1 MQEQVEEELKLFYS
15 PLLCAWRESTRR
27 DSFPACAIY
36 QNVSRETFLSDRDLK
51 SYKANDSGLSQV
63 CKIGRFFGVIGI
75 GRHWRHEDLTL
86 PGPTLCKMHRPP
98 GDGSG
103 LVCRH
108 SQASLILVQ
117 NSQIQLKTLLNAMC
131 GHDSVSAVV
140 RTRRFRND
148 GASGRTRALVARPSR
163 PIEPAIGR

>member
-51 SYKANDSGLSQV
+51 PYKANDSGLSQV

-86 PGPTLCKMHRPP
+86 PGPSSVRCTDP
-98 GDGSG
+98 
-103 LVCRH
+103 
-108 SQASLILVQ
+108 QATARAS
-117 NSQIQLKTLLNAMC
+117 
-131 GHDSVSAVV
+131 SVA
-140 RTRRFRND
+140 T
-148 GASGRTRALVARPSR
+148 ARP
-163 PIEPAIGR
+163 A